1 LGEAVQI
8 SVYNNAG
15 QEIDKIEVDEAIF
28 GVQPNEGVVHQALVR
43 QLANS
48 RQGTADTKTRREV
61 SGSSRKLYK
70 QKHTGMAR
78 AGNRRSPLRR
88 GGGIIFG
95 PHPRSYRQ
103 AMPKKMRRLAIRSIL
118 SAKVAGEEIKVID
131 SFGLEEP
138 KTKQMAQVLQALGIK
153 APALLVTADIDM
165 TVFKSARN
173 ITKVKTLP
181 ASMLNVVDLISHNT
195 LLMTVDAVR
204 RVEAMLGGERSVA
217 EAKTS

>member
-1 LGEAVQI
+1 MRARR
-8 SVYNNAG
+8 ST
-15 QEIDKIEVDEAIF
+15 KIEVDEAVF
-28 GVQPNEGVVHQALVR
+28 GVKPNEALVHQALVR

-78 AGNRRSPLRR
+78 AGNKRSPLRR
-88 GGGIIFG
+88 GGGVIFG

-118 SAKVAGEEIKVID
+118 SAKVAGEELKVID

-138 KTKQMAQVLQALGIK
+138 KTKQMAQVLQALGIESS
-153 APALLVTADIDM
+153 ALLVTADLDT
-165 TVFKSARN
+165 TVVKSARN
-173 ITKVKTLP
+173 IAMVKTLP
-181 ASMLNVVDLISHNT
+181 ANMLNVGDLMSCDT

-204 RVEAMLGGERSVA
+204 RVESMLGEGRAVA

>member
-1 LGEAVQI
+1 VQI

-15 QEIDKIEVDEAIF
+15 QEIDKIDINESIF
-28 GVQPNEGVVHQALVR
+28 GVEPNEAVVHQALVR

-61 SGSSRKLYK
+61 SGSSRKLYR

-95 PHPRSYRQ
+95 PHPKSYRQ

-118 SAKVAGEEIKVID
+118 SSRVAGEGLKVID
-131 SFGLEEP
+131 TFGLEEP
-138 KTKQMAQVLQALGIK
+138 KTKQIAQVLQALGIK

-181 ASMLNVVDLISHNT
+181 ADMLNVVDLISHNT

-204 RVEAMLGGERSVA
+204 RVEAMLGEEKAAS